1 MSSTAALQKQI
12 TSGKKIQPQD
22 PRIRSKL
29 LKRPDQ
35 NKNLGKGS
43 TASQRAAY
51 LQKYPKIAIDRLE
64 YARDLYVVNTGGKLR
79 DVKTAGAYKA
89 MSESTQAKYRKRN
102 PKEFPVKDVG
112 SKLSTKSLLG
122 KA

>member
-1 MSSTAALQKQI
+1 MSGTTARN
-12 TSGKKIQPQD
+12 KKFATRNLNQPTPGQFTD
-22 PRIRSKL
+22 NRTLSAFANKDYQAAMTKYKKDNPDFAIR
-29 LKRPDQ
+29 
-35 NKNLGKGS
+35 G
-43 TASQRAAY
+43 
-51 LQKYPKIAIDRLE
+51 LE
-64 YARDLYVVNTGGKLR
+64 NARSNYVKNTGGKLR

-122 KA
+122 S